1 MIDIGTKISDLLRD
15 DDDDGVV
22 VVSRIAV
29 LVLAISTTGN
39 DWQSYIYSFD
49 RYILEKKKKR
59 TSECVVYI
67 LAFEQENR
75 NKAGG

>member
-1 MIDIGTKISDLLRD
+1 MIDIGKKISDLLRD

-39 DWQSYIYSFD
+39 D
-49 RYILEKKKKR
+49 
-59 TSECVVYI
+59 
-67 LAFEQENR
+67 
-75 NKAGG
+75 

>member
-1 MIDIGTKISDLLRD
+1 MIDIGKKISDLLRD

-49 RYILEKKKKR
+49 RYILEKKKR
-59 TSECVVYI
+59 NEQVNVLYI
-67 LAFEQENR
+67 Y
-75 NKAGG
+75 